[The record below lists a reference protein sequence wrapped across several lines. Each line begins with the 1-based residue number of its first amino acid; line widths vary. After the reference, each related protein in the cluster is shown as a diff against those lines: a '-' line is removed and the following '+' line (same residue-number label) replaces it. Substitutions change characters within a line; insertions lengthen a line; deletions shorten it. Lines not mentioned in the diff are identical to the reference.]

1 MIINNID
8 NAYKK
13 DKMFNV
19 SMEMKRK
26 KTKILNQYS
35 NNTNITQASN
45 GDNTFNR
52 ALISLA

>member
-26 KTKILNQYS
+26 KTKIQNQHS